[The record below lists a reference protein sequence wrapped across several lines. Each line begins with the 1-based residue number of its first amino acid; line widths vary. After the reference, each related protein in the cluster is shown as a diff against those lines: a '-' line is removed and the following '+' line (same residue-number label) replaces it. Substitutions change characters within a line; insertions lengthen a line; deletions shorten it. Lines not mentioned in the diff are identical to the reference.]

1 LVAIEP
7 KDPANLEFF
16 DEAKNHL
23 ESKYLDVLNAWEE
36 LKGATLEH
44 NKEIAT
50 FLEEI
55 RTLIVKEVA
64 MPCYYWGMRGDEPE
78 RYVRPARLALHIYE
92 IISHEIRTGRQWFGG
107 KPKVRP
113 TIYGDTTFYEL
124 QWGNDSRLVKSQEK
138 KLRNTC
144 LSLYNLLSLRTIEA
158 KRKISLKKSQRFL
171 DQNA

>member
-55 RTLIVKEVA
+55 RTLIVKEV
-64 MPCYYWGMRGDEPE
+64 
-78 RYVRPARLALHIYE
+78 
-92 IISHEIRTGRQWFGG
+92 
-107 KPKVRP
+107 
-113 TIYGDTTFYEL
+113 
-124 QWGNDSRLVKSQEK
+124 
-138 KLRNTC
+138 
-144 LSLYNLLSLRTIEA
+144 
-158 KRKISLKKSQRFL
+158 
-171 DQNA
+171 